1 MNAYFQQM
9 MAAAI
14 LPAAMT
20 AEMMARTG
28 AIVSRHMT
36 EALRA
41 RVADDMPVVAPAQIA
56 APEPAHVPPMVG
68 SLATPAG
75 PLPA

>member
-28 AIVSRHMT
+28 AVVSRHMT
-36 EALRA
+36 EMLRERA
-41 RVADDMPVVAPAQIA
+41 ADDVPAMAPAQIA
-56 APEPAHVPPMVG
+56 APEAVHVPPMVG
-68 SLATPAG
+68 NLATPAG